1 VGKGGKRLWLN
12 ATYNPVIDSSGKTV
26 KIIKFVT
33 DQTAMKRVQSELEE
47 ARQRAEHAAAVKG
60 SFLANMSHEI
70 RTPMNAII
78 GFSDLLSQSVKDP
91 TDLKYV
97 NTIKTASR
105 SLLTLIND
113 ILDTAKLE
121 RGAIELEELN
131 FSLRDLCAHV
141 VDLEHILAFK
151 KGIGLELVYPAG
163 TREQFRGDPFR
174 IQQVLLN
181 LLGNAIKFTD
191 KGAVTIQVSYTAGWV
206 HIAVKDTGIGIEP
219 GRLAS
224 IFDSFTQAD
233 VTMTRKYG
241 GTGLGTTIARQLVE
255 LMGGRIEVTSTLGRG
270 SVFTVFLPLQ
280 PAEQGAPS
288 AAAAGPAGSAAMPSV
303 VAVPAT
309 PLQVLVVDDVEANL
323 DLAEILLK
331 REGHT
336 VARAADGVQALAAFG
351 AGRFDVILMDLQM
364 PGINGLEAT
373 AAIRDVE
380 RDAQRARTPI
390 IALSAN
396 VMHAEKQ
403 RAFDAGMDGYVGK
416 PIDLRQLR
424 NEIARVL
431 HAQDSRGTQEV
442 DLLDKAARYVD
453 IDHVEGVSVW
463 GDRGVYDQQ
472 LTRFVQEVKAS
483 RKALNDAL
491 QQRDMAAL
499 KFLAH
504 RMRGASGNLCL
515 RRLHSVTGEV
525 ESSID
530 ALGRDGS
537 KQAGIAL
544 FSAMDSLEKAYEAY
558 MHTAPQAAAAPVEPA
573 PADPARVA
581 ALVDQLLPLLAAG
594 RLDDVLLDQLYGVL
608 PATVARAC
616 GTDINAFKFIKAC
629 KPWRSTKPVWAR
641 GHDGVNQAQ
650 TLVGGR

>member
-1 VGKGGKRLWLN
+1 
-12 ATYNPVIDSSGKTV
+12 
-26 KIIKFVT
+26 
-33 DQTAMKRVQSELEE
+33 
-47 ARQRAEHAAAVKG
+47 
-60 SFLANMSHEI
+60 
-70 RTPMNAII
+70 
-78 GFSDLLSQSVKDP
+78 
-91 TDLKYV
+91 
-97 NTIKTASR
+97 
-105 SLLTLIND
+105 
-113 ILDTAKLE
+113 
-121 RGAIELEELN
+121 
-131 FSLRDLCAHV
+131 
-141 VDLEHILAFK
+141 
-151 KGIGLELVYPAG
+151 
-163 TREQFRGDPFR
+163 
-174 IQQVLLN
+174 
-181 LLGNAIKFTD
+181 
-191 KGAVTIQVSYTAGWV
+191 
-206 HIAVKDTGIGIEP
+206 
-219 GRLAS
+219 
-224 IFDSFTQAD
+224 
-233 VTMTRKYG
+233 
-241 GTGLGTTIARQLVE
+241 
-255 LMGGRIEVTSTLGRG
+255 
-270 SVFTVFLPLQ
+270 LPLQ

-288 AAAAGPAGSAAMPSV
+288 AAAGPAGSAAMPSA

-331 REGHT
+331 REGHS

-431 HAQDSRGTQEV
+431 HAQGSRDTQEV
-442 DLLDKAARYVD
+442 DLLHKAARYVD

-558 MHTAPQAAAAPVEPA
+558 MHTAPQAAATPVEPA
-573 PADPARVA
+573 PADPARVT
-581 ALVDQLLPLLAAG
+581 ALVDTLLPLLAAG
-594 RLDDVLLDQLYGVL
+594 RLDDVLLDQLYGML
-608 PATVARAC
+608 PATVARAVRD
-616 GTDINAFKFIKAC
+616 DINAFKFIKAC
-629 KPWRSTKPVWAR
+629 K
-641 GHDGVNQAQ
+641 
-650 TLVGGR
+650 TLAEHKASLGTGS